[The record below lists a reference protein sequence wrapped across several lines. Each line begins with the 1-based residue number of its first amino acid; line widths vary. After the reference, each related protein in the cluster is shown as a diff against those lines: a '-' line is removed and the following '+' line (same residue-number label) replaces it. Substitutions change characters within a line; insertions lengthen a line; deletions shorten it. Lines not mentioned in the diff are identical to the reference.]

1 MATNDRDASLSRE
14 EFLKRA
20 AVTGVA
26 LTGIGAS
33 AGIARAEQGGHAVAA
48 IRAKTATFDVRSR
61 DDFGS
66 ADPAFSATGL
76 DNQAQQC
83 VFEGLLTF
91 VPDTSQT
98 AKRLVDRWEP
108 SKNGLQYRFR
118 LRQGVMFHHG
128 YGELT
133 ADDVKFSFERIA
145 GLIKPNLN
153 SPYHDDWGELQAV
166 KVHGKYDGTIILKKP
181 YAPLLN
187 TTIPYI
193 AGMVVS
199 RKAVTQLGK
208 AFAHKPIG
216 TGPYEFTSWSPK
228 QKLVLSRFAEWQGAP
243 KPAWDEIVFHII
255 SEEQTALIG
264 LQTGELDAA
273 PVDTTSAKSFA
284 NKSGFK
290 VVNRSTLNY
299 AWIGMNQLDPKLRD
313 INVRQAIRYA
323 IDVPSIIEAAFEGQV
338 KRATSV
344 LAPGMPV
351 GYWKG
356 APVYNRNVAKA
367 KEFLKKAANPPTSL
381 TFTTYL
387 SQEGAKTTA
396 EVAQA
401 NLKDI
406 GIDVSIITKDQIAP
420 GKFLRDQQLFYLTYN
435 GIAPDPVFA
444 TRWFRCNEFDQWNW
458 MYWCNKQF
466 DALDNAAVTTVDRAR
481 RNRMYI
487 EEQKLWD
494 RAANSVWVAWLG
506 SPTIAKSNLKV
517 PYFPWG
523 DPGWTAVRA
532 V

>member
-1 MATNDRDASLSRE
+1 MAANDRPSLSRE

-20 AVTGVA
+20 AATGVA
-26 LTGIGAS
+26 LGAFGAP
-33 AGIARAEQGGHAVAA
+33 AGIARAERVALA
-48 IRAKTATFDVRSR
+48 GTAATTLDLRSR

-76 DNQAQQC
+76 DNQSQQC
-83 VFEGLLTF
+83 VFEGLLSF
-91 VPDTSQT
+91 VPDTSRT
-98 AKRLVDRWEP
+98 AKNLVELWEP

-118 LRQGVMFHHG
+118 LKQGVMFHHD

-133 ADDVKFSFERIA
+133 AADVKFSFERIA
-145 GLIKPNLN
+145 GLTKPNLN
-153 SPYHDDWGELQAV
+153 SPYDDDWGELEAV
-166 KVHGKYDGTIILKKP
+166 KVNGKYDGTIVLKNQ

-199 RKAVTQLGK
+199 QKAVTELGK

-228 QKLVLSRFAEWQGAP
+228 QQLVLSRFDQWHGAP
-243 KPAWDEIVFHII
+243 KPEWDEIVFHII
-255 SEEQTALIG
+255 SEEQTALVG

-273 PVDTTSAKSFA
+273 PVDATSAKSFE
-284 NKSGFK
+284 NKSGFQ

-299 AWIGMNQLDPKLRD
+299 AWIGMNQLEPKLRD

-323 IDVPSIIEAAFEGQV
+323 IDVPSIIEAGFEGEV
-338 KRATSV
+338 RRATSV
-344 LAPGMPV
+344 LAPGMPL
-351 GYWKG
+351 GYWRD
-356 APVYNRNVAKA
+356 APVYNRNVTKAKA
-367 KEFLKKAANPPTSL
+367 FLNRAANPPTSL

-387 SQEGAKTTA
+387 SQESAKTVA
-396 EVAQA
+396 EIAQA

-406 GIDVSIITKDQIAP
+406 GLEVSIITKDQIAP
-420 GKFLRDQQLFYLTYN
+420 GKFLRDQQLFYLTYS

-458 MYWCNKQF
+458 MYWCNRRF
-466 DALDNAAVTTVDRAR
+466 DTLDKAAVTTVDKER

-487 EEQKLWD
+487 QEQKLWD
-494 RAANSVWVAWLG
+494 QAVNSVWIAWLAA
-506 SPTIAKSNLKV
+506 PTIASSKLKV

-523 DPGWTAVRA
+523 DPVWTAVRSA
-532 V
+532 